1 MKGMDP
7 EFVKGQVDWKE
18 TIGSMMPVFVFC
30 HQINLVLDRDLVIH
44 SAYDDKREREREM
57 IWNILCVCVSVMGL
71 LVPLIMRGVSLPFQ
85 MQHIQFH
92 GID

>member
-44 SAYDDKREREREM
+44 SAYDDKRERER
-57 IWNILCVCVSVMGL
+57 
-71 LVPLIMRGVSLPFQ
+71 
-85 MQHIQFH
+85 
-92 GID
+92 